1 MCGAWPHAFAWDGSI
16 SLGRHSATVTITVIA
31 QAHAMDFYAMSDA
44 ERRRWL
50 DDGLHL
56 TEMGYDVLGRH
67 IARAI
72 ERLAAG
78 LKSD

>member
-1 MCGAWPHAFAWDGSI
+1 
-16 SLGRHSATVTITVIA
+16 
-31 QAHAMDFYAMSDA
+31 MDFYAMSDA